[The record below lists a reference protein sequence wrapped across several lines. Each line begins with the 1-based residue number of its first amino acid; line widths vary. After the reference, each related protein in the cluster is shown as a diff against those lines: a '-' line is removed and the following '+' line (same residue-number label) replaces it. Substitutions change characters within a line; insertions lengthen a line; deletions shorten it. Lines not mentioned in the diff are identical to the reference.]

1 MVETPSF
8 TIPRRPERHYPFS
21 GGVEYEGETTF
32 HLRPDAE
39 LSNEELTCLLRSV
52 LEEGPYRY
60 GDFLNL
66 PMPLYL
72 VKDEGTSDV
81 FRVSV
86 RSGEVHLHVLPNT
99 ESAGLRALY
108 DRLAAR
114 TDTDWRVDR
123 RTVTEPAE

>member
-1 MVETPSF
+1 MVDTPSF
-8 TIPRRPERHYPFS
+8 TIPRRPERHFPFS

-32 HLRPDAE
+32 HLRPEAALSNDE
-39 LSNEELTCLLRSV
+39 LSALLTSV
-52 LEEGPYRY
+52 FDEGPYRY

-72 VKDEGTSDV
+72 VKDEETSDV

-86 RSGEVHLHVLPNT
+86 RNGEVRLHVLPNT

-108 DRLAAR
+108 DRLATR
-114 TDTDWRVDR
+114 TDIEWQVECLTQA
-123 RTVTEPAE
+123 EPAE